1 MPLPY
6 PYFDRVSFDYQ
17 IRKKMLTLDSIT
29 QHKIA
34 FESIELAIFNND
46 CRRISA
52 STRRTSC
59 PSRDNQEIY
68 YTFDNVIRRGS
79 IGARI
84 AVTTL
89 GALSGPL
96 ALLMPLAICTF
107 AETDPVCLATV
118 TSFGAHA
125 PVAPITP
132 AVAT

>member
-1 MPLPY
+1 MIAEEFLP
-6 PYFDRVSFDYQ
+6 PHAAPRAHRV
-17 IRKKMLTLDSIT
+17 IT
-29 QHKIA
+29 KR
-34 FESIELAIFNND
+34 F
-46 CRRISA
+46 
-52 STRRTSC
+52 
-59 PSRDNQEIY
+59 Y